1 MDLQT
6 RIQAF
11 TRLGNYFNNFDAL
24 TIEKAHHHNQ
34 WFTPENT
41 LLSLN
46 AWANQLTEQNLNKWV
61 SNYSINATTPRKV
74 GVIMASNIPLVGFHD
89 MLTVLLSGHH
99 ALVKPGSDDEVLMKH
114 VIEKLT
120 ELEPAFAER
129 VTIVEKL
136 KEYDAVIATGSNNTA
151 RYFES
156 YFKHK
161 PNIIRK
167 NRTSV
172 AVLNGDETET
182 DFKALGL
189 DITRYFGLGCR
200 NVTKLYVPQDFKIP
214 TFLDAIQEYDYMGN
228 HNKYYNNYVYHKAI
242 FLMNQTEFLDNLF
255 LNIKEDER
263 LHAPIGCLYYERYN
277 DITEVKNKLAAQ
289 ADDLQCVVAKNS
301 VVDNAISFGKS
312 QEPAL
317 WDYADNVDTMK
328 FLLSL
333 Q

>member
-6 RIQAF
+6 RITAF
-11 TRLGNYFNNFDAL
+11 AQLGDYFKNFDAL
-24 TIEKAHHHNQ
+24 TIEKAHQHNQ

-41 LLSLN
+41 QLAIT
-46 AWANQLTEQNLNKWV
+46 AWANQLTEENLNKWV
-61 SNYSINATTPRKV
+61 ANYSVTPTEMKKV

-99 ALVKPGSDDEVLMKH
+99 ALVKPGSDDEVLIKH
-114 VIEKLT
+114 VIEKLI
-120 ELEPAFAER
+120 ELEPAFANR
-129 VTIVEKL
+129 ITLVDRL
-136 KEYDAVIATGSNNTA
+136 KDYDAVIATGSNNTA

-172 AVLNGDETET
+172 AVLKGDETED

-200 NVTKLYVPQDFKIP
+200 NVTKLFVPQDFKIP
-214 TFLDAIQEYDYMGN
+214 TFLDAIQIYDTMGN

-242 FLMNQTEFLDNLF
+242 FLMNQTVFLDNLF
-255 LNIKEDER
+255 LNVKEDEN

-277 DITEVKNKLAAQ
+277 DINEVKAKLGSH
-289 ADDLQCVVAKNS
+289 ADDLQCVVAKNE
-301 VVDNAISFGKS
+301 VIDNAVAFGKS

-317 WDYADNVDTMK
+317 WDYADNVDTME
-328 FLLSL
+328 FLLRL
-333 Q
+333 